1 MDANFRATK
10 QPKTAEKSRKT
21 CGPPKIY
28 ENDFAQ
34 VVAQINKN
42 PNGKC
47 GEGARGGRQLSCPR
61 SSYNSCQKQK
71 VFAWKGK
78 GKGGE
83 GRGEG
88 PRLDGDQQ
96 TNHNNHTE
104 IKLIKM
110 RGPLARQ
117 ATFKN
122 INKN

>member
-1 MDANFRATK
+1 MGAGGAVREAAKLPKK
-10 QPKTAEKSRKT
+10 QLQQLPKAKGVRLE
-21 CGPPKIY
+21 
-28 ENDFAQ
+28 
-34 VVAQINKN
+34 
-42 PNGKC
+42 
-47 GEGARGGRQLSCPR
+47 
-61 SSYNSCQKQK
+61 
-71 VFAWKGK
+71 GK
-78 GKGGE
+78 GEE
-83 GRGEG
+83 GSGVG